1 MRLEFQ
7 TITPMSVQIPIF
19 IGEVGQSEVSDD
31 LVHSLKP
38 SKSNFFPARVCMGAR
53 LFRGFHAF
61 RVPQDH
67 SNEFAKHRLE
77 KHVHFSFLFSRDLH
91 SVKGGAKQGCT
102 RHDVK
107 NVHNSYNFKH
117 VRNTYSLKTCTECVH
132 LLKGKHL
139 PRKQYEIRTIV
150 RSAYVVA

>member
-1 MRLEFQ
+1 
-7 TITPMSVQIPIF
+7 MSVQNI
-19 IGEVGQSEVSDD
+19 VLKNMYTS
-31 LVHSLKP
+31 HSYSPEICK
-38 SKSNFFPARVCMGAR
+38 
-53 LFRGFHAF
+53 HAC
-61 RVPQDH
+61 
-67 SNEFAKHRLE
+67 
-77 KHVHFSFLFSRDLH
+77 

-117 VRNTYSLKTCTECVH
+117 VRNTYSFKTCTECVH